1 MKELNV
7 APLSAGFM
15 LTAIVGFLISIFF
28 VVPQLSLKWGFT
40 LVLFFVLMFV
50 ASVISMTYAPTE
62 WNTKG
67 KNDKRL

>member
-67 KNDKRL
+67 KNDKQL